1 MLLLLAYLSLATP
14 PTSPV
19 KTGTTV
25 NGYSCKD
32 PFKALKHELS
42 VLCYDETFI
51 VSNGIYNDTSSFPEE
66 SEICVDPVPCQLTE
80 LRNKW
85 KSDITDNG
93 DYLTVDIDL
102 TKENIEHDA
111 TITVTCAQDV
121 EKFVDAID
129 PLGLGFLEYK
139 CQTGNIVDKSG
150 SSYWNLPGVFQ
161 CQPVCTNQSITIPP
175 SSNFSNPGSIRVF
188 DGEKLTLTC
197 KDTSHLVDSDWSSK
211 FEVKCNGDGKFEAV
225 TNWPTC
231 VEAPN
236 CGLPPTPNNMSGL
249 VAQDEDVEIKV
260 PNKAIFYCNETKNYT
275 ENNQTTVIQFVTKL
289 GSKIEIP
296 CENNTAWDG
305 DEFYNFS
312 LPGRLIYLE
321 INRELILYVRLI

>member
-121 EKFVDAID
+121 EKFVKGLIEASEID
-129 PLGLGFLEYK
+129 
-139 CQTGNIVDKSG
+139 IV
-150 SSYWNLPGVFQ
+150 
-161 CQPVCTNQSITIPP
+161 P
-175 SSNFSNPGSIRVF
+175 SSGDR
-188 DGEKLTLTC
+188 
-197 KDTSHLVDSDWSSK
+197 DS
-211 FEVKCNGDGKFEAV
+211 EIHH
-225 TNWPTC
+225 
-231 VEAPN
+231 
-236 CGLPPTPNNMSGL
+236 GLLKYPDS
-249 VAQDEDVEIKV
+249 Q
-260 PNKAIFYCNETKNYT
+260 
-275 ENNQTTVIQFVTKL
+275 
-289 GSKIEIP
+289 
-296 CENNTAWDG
+296 
-305 DEFYNFS
+305 
-312 LPGRLIYLE
+312 
-321 INRELILYVRLI
+321 